1 MNVSGC
7 YCGFLGALLEAP
19 LISGGIVKILVTAKR
34 VTDPD
39 ARIRVRADGTGIETA
54 GLEYKLNPFCENAI
68 EEAVRLKEK
77 HGGEIVAITIG
88 DEEAQKSLRGAL
100 AMGADR
106 GIHVKLTD
114 FQLDSDLTARI
125 LAKIFEKEAGDLFI
139 LGKQAVDGDSNQ
151 VGQLVAQYA
160 GLPQACFASKVTV
173 DGTKVTVNRDVDGGM
188 ETLEIT
194 LPALITAD
202 LRLNEPRLPK
212 LPDVLK
218 SKKKPVEELTAADL
232 GVDTA
237 LKVQTVGYSAPAGRA
252 GGRRVGSVD
261 ELVELLKNEA
271 KVL

>member
-1 MNVSGC
+1 M
-7 YCGFLGALLEAP
+7 
-19 LISGGIVKILVTAKR
+19 KILVTAKR

-39 ARIRVRADGTGIETA
+39 ARIRVLADGTGIETA

-68 EEAVRLKEK
+68 EEAVAIKDRL
-77 HGGEIVAITIG
+77 GGEVVAVTIG
-88 DEEAQKSLRGAL
+88 DEEAQKSLRVAL

-106 GIHVKLTD
+106 GIHIKLSD
-114 FQLDSDLTARI
+114 FDLDSDLTARI
-125 LAKIFEKEAGDLFI
+125 LAKVFQKESAELFI

-151 VGQLVAQYA
+151 VGQLVAEYA
-160 GLPQACFASKVTV
+160 GVPQACFASKVTV
-173 DGTKVTVNRDVDGGM
+173 NGDRATVDREIDGGM
-188 ETLEIT
+188 ETVEVSF
-194 LPALITAD
+194 PAVITAD

-218 SKKKPVEELTAADL
+218 AKRKVVEEYTAADL

-237 LKVQTVGYSAPAGRA
+237 LKVQTIGYSAPAGRA
-252 GGRRVGSVD
+252 GGRRVGSVA